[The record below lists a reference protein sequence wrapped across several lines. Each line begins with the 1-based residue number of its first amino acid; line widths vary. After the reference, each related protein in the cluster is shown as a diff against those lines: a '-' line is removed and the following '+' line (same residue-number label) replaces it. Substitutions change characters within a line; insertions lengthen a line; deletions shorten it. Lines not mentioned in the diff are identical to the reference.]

1 MYSLAVSVCS
11 ALSLDHFYR
20 QRRYWPSYLENLSQ
34 SVNYPPLSP
43 ILLPPHHLP
52 LPLLFSCLVYCLTFR
67 PPLGYLVT
75 SSTFVTLLLESE
87 TDQRTMTLNTQAV
100 HINSSGPRTEPWGT
114 PNKSS
119 MTDDRWPL
127 LTAFVEERSD
137 PRQRLTTN
145 TERLLKSLDE
155 NVVVVD
161 AVELR
166 WRSGVEDRAV
176 WLHGDRRRRKC
187 PTIARTGAVSVECR
201 RRL

>member
-1 MYSLAVSVCS
+1 
-11 ALSLDHFYR
+11 
-20 QRRYWPSYLENLSQ
+20 
-34 SVNYPPLSP
+34 
-43 ILLPPHHLP
+43 
-52 LPLLFSCLVYCLTFR
+52 
-67 PPLGYLVT
+67 
-75 SSTFVTLLLESE
+75 
-87 TDQRTMTLNTQAV
+87 
-100 HINSSGPRTEPWGT
+100 
-114 PNKSS
+114 

-176 WLHGDRRRRKC
+176 
-187 PTIARTGAVSVECR
+187 
-201 RRL
+201 